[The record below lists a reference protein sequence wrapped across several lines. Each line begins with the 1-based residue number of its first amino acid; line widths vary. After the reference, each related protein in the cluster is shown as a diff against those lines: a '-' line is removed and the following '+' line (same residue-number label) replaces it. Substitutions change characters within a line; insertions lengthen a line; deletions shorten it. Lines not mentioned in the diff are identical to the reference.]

1 MSNQPNLINLAL
13 MISVITLC
21 LSVVFYINAGKQSQV
36 MAQTISNNYIT
47 AASGDVVF
55 TSKGTVLN
63 DIFLLPLPVKSMEDV
78 AQWSAR
84 ICADLFTVD
93 FFSYEEHFGR
103 MRSFFT
109 ENGWESIQGAIYNSG
124 WLAGLIDK
132 KLTSSAVILASPI
145 VLVHGPVNG
154 FYNWTF
160 QFPLLLSYES
170 ASERGVT
177 ERRDIIV
184 NVRRIA
190 SSPSSDQVGIAIE
203 SIQSLSG
210 A

>member
-1 MSNQPNLINLAL
+1 MSNQPNMINLVL
-13 MISVITLC
+13 IVSVMTLC
-21 LSVVFYINAGKQSQV
+21 LSFVFYINAGSSSQLV
-36 MAQTISNNYIT
+36 AQTIANNYTI

-55 TSKGTVLN
+55 TSKDTVKN
-63 DIFLLPLPVKSMEDV
+63 DIFLLPLPVKSMDEV

-93 FFSYEEHFGR
+93 FFSYEEHFSR

-109 ENGWESIQGAIYNSG
+109 ENGWESIQGAIYGSG

-132 KLTSSAVILASPI
+132 KLTSSAVIVENPI
-145 VLVHGPVNG
+145 VLMHGPVNG

-170 ASERGVT
+170 ASEKNVQ

-190 SSPSSDQVGIAIE
+190 SSPSSDQVGIAVE